1 MSKLGDEQFKVF
13 WAERLVTCKVPVNGP
28 ILLHS
33 LNFPG
38 NPNKATKKD
47 PVLTLEMEKL
57 KKAGETRSE
66 LIENLLLIEIF
77 EIPQSL
83 SANPYSLYHGTKSH
97 VTRQFCTISKPSFHL
112 TKSGIVIELSML
124 LPKKRVSWVKS
135 FEDYARFLYH
145 IILKSAE
152 SYSRFYIVTDRY
164 YSEILKEGVRDNR
177 GSDRLIFPFNDST
190 AFPANFETDFLANV
204 TNKKISVNT

>member
-1 MSKLGDEQFKVF
+1 MVNNEKSTFNDILYDDISEMSKLGDEQFKVF
-13 WAERLVTCKVPVNGP
+13 WAERLVTCKVPVSGP

-38 NPNKATKKD
+38 NPNKATEKD

-83 SANPYSLYHGTKSH
+83 SANQYSLYHGTKSH

-145 IILKSAE
+145 IILKSAA
-152 SYSRFYIVTDRY
+152 SYSRFYIVTDR
-164 YSEILKEGVRDNR
+164 
-177 GSDRLIFPFNDST
+177 
-190 AFPANFETDFLANV
+190 
-204 TNKKISVNT
+204 